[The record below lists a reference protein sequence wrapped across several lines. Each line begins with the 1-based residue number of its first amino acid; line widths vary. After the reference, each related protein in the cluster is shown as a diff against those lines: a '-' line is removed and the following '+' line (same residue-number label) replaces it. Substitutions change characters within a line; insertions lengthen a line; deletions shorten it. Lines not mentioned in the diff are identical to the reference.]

1 MRTERGDTSKS
12 SVVCGPSRSKRD
24 ALRCGLR
31 RKLRSSPQLEPS
43 TRFATRRKSADS
55 DHGVPLAGNHLGN
68 REGAR
73 RRAAGGK
80 LVQQMENAG
89 LRIGTLRKMTEIR
102 AGHRLNRNLENSSL
116 FQHEREGSASRT
128 TVLFPEKELRIWSPI
143 PIEISCPATLQRTVN
158 QLAKL
163 TNILK
168 NERYYM
174 ERKTAPCAVLRPTG
188 KRRKL

>member
-1 MRTERGDTSKS
+1 MRAAKAAAFEPATPGNLLTQTTESRNSLRLPETIWVTGRGQ
-12 SVVCGPSRSKRD
+12 G
-24 ALRCGLR
+24 G
-31 RKLRSSPQLEPS
+31 E
-43 TRFATRRKSADS
+43 
-55 DHGVPLAGNHLGN
+55 
-68 REGAR
+68 
-73 RRAAGGK
+73 RAAGGK

-143 PIEISCPATLQRTVN
+143 PIEISCPATLLRTVN

>member
-1 MRTERGDTSKS
+1 MRASCVRARNSG
-12 SVVCGPSRSKRD
+12 
-24 ALRCGLR
+24 
-31 RKLRSSPQLEPS
+31 
-43 TRFATRRKSADS
+43 KSADS
-55 DHGVPLAGNHLGN
+55 DHGVPKLSPLAGNHLGN
-68 REGAR
+68 REGA
-73 RRAAGGK
+73 RAAGGK